1 MRKAPPDFRNRKR
14 AEGQESVLDAIDR
27 RILDRLQR
35 DSTISNQELAEQ
47 VGLSPPA
54 CLKRVR
60 ALRSAGVITRT
71 VAILSPEVLGYPM
84 LTVARVKLE
93 LPNEAANHAF
103 EARMAELPRVVQ
115 CMTVAGDFD
124 YILLIR
130 SRDVGHYQD
139 FARRV
144 LKLAPGI
151 RSYTS
156 EIVLQV
162 HKATTEV
169 PIDPT

>member
-1 MRKAPPDFRNRKR
+1 MQKTPSDMRNGKR
-14 AEGQESVLDAIDR
+14 EDRPEIALDAIDR

-35 DSTISNQELAEQ
+35 DSTVSNQDLAHQ

-60 ALRSAGVITRT
+60 ALRSAGIITRT

-84 LTVARVKLE
+84 ITVARVKLE
-93 LPNEAANHAF
+93 LANESANHAF

-115 CMTVAGDFD
+115 CMTVAGDYD
-124 YILLIR
+124 YVLLIR

-162 HKATTEV
+162 HKATTEL
-169 PIDPT
+169 PIDPV